1 MFGSALIIFRET
13 LEAALVIGIIAAAT
27 RGVSG
32 RTLWLIIGVT
42 CGVIGSFILATLTDT
57 IADFAEGTGQ
67 ELFNAAVL
75 AIAVV
80 MIAWHNIWM
89 STHGAELARDAKRIG
104 SEVKDGQR
112 ELSAIAILVAL
123 TVLREGAESVLFLH
137 GMATGSET
145 SLMSM
150 LTGGALGLLGGAIVG
165 TLMFVGLMRI
175 PLRWFFSVTG
185 TLLLLL
191 AAGLSSQMAKM
202 LIQADWIP
210 ALVSPL
216 WDLSSVLPTN
226 SVIGSILHVLIGY
239 EASPS
244 GMQIIFYAGT
254 IAIIVGLTALVRRN
268 QQQQQQQTPQ
278 AKSELNAATT

>member
-27 RGVSG
+27 RGVS
-32 RTLWLIIGVT
+32 RRSLWLIIGVA
-42 CGVIGSFILATLTDT
+42 CGVIGSFIVAALAET
-57 IADFAEGTGQ
+57 IANLAEGSGQ

-75 AIAVV
+75 ATAVI

-89 STHGAELARDAKRIG
+89 STHGAELARDAKRLG
-104 SEVKDGQR
+104 SEVKEGQR
-112 ELSAIAILVAL
+112 ELSAIAILVGL

-137 GMATGSET
+137 GMATGSDN
-145 SLMSM
+145 SLVSM
-150 LTGGALGLLGGAIVG
+150 LSGGALGLLGGAIVG
-165 TLMFVGLMRI
+165 TFMFVGLMRI

-202 LIQADWIP
+202 LIQADWLP

-216 WDLSSVLPTN
+216 WDTSSALPMSSIT
-226 SVIGSILHVLIGY
+226 GSILHVLIGY
-239 EASPS
+239 EATPS
-244 GMQIIFYAGT
+244 GMQILFYAGT
-254 IAIIVGLTALVRRN
+254 IVIIMTLTALVRRN
-268 QQQQQQQTPQ
+268 QQQ
-278 AKSELNAATT
+278 ATQPNRVLSVSST

>member
-27 RGVSG
+27 RGVS
-32 RTLWLIIGVT
+32 RRSLWLIIGVA
-42 CGVIGSFILATLTDT
+42 CGVIGSFVVAALAET
-57 IADFAEGTGQ
+57 IANLAEGSGQ

-75 AIAVV
+75 ATAVI

-104 SEVKDGQR
+104 SEVKEGQR
-112 ELSAIAILVAL
+112 ELSAIAILVGL

-137 GMATGSET
+137 GMATGSDN
-145 SLMSM
+145 SLVSM
-150 LTGGALGLLGGAIVG
+150 LSGGALGLLGGAIVG
-165 TLMFVGLMRI
+165 TFMFVGLMRI

-202 LIQADWIP
+202 LIQADWLP

-216 WDLSSVLPTN
+216 WDTSSVLPMSSIT
-226 SVIGSILHVLIGY
+226 GSILHVLIGY
-239 EASPS
+239 EATPS
-244 GMQIIFYAGT
+244 GMQILFYAGT
-254 IAIIVGLTALVRRN
+254 IAIIMTLTALVRRN
-268 QQQQQQQTPQ
+268 QQQVTQSNRVLSVSST
-278 AKSELNAATT
+278 

>member
-42 CGVIGSFILATLTDT
+42 CGVIGSFIVAALTDT
-57 IADFAEGTGQ
+57 IADFAEGSGQ

-150 LTGGALGLLGGAIVG
+150 LTGGVLGLLMTYV
-165 TLMFVGLMRI
+165 FV
-175 PLRWFFSVTG
+175 
-185 TLLLLL
+185 
-191 AAGLSSQMAKM
+191 
-202 LIQADWIP
+202 
-210 ALVSPL
+210 
-216 WDLSSVLPTN
+216 
-226 SVIGSILHVLIGY
+226 
-239 EASPS
+239 
-244 GMQIIFYAGT
+244 
-254 IAIIVGLTALVRRN
+254 IIVINIFLIILTLSGVMYFINPKR
-268 QQQQQQQTPQ
+268 
-278 AKSELNAATT
+278 

>member
-27 RGVSG
+27 RGVS
-32 RTLWLIIGVT
+32 RRSLWLIIGVA
-42 CGVIGSFILATLTDT
+42 CGVIGSFVVAALAET
-57 IADFAEGTGQ
+57 IANLAEGSGQ

-75 AIAVV
+75 ATAVI

-104 SEVKDGQR
+104 SEVKEGQR
-112 ELSAIAILVAL
+112 ELSAIAILVGL

-137 GMATGSET
+137 GMATGSDN
-145 SLMSM
+145 SLVSM
-150 LTGGALGLLGGAIVG
+150 LSGGALGLLGGAIVG
-165 TLMFVGLMRI
+165 TFMFVGLMRI

-202 LIQADWIP
+202 LIQADWLP
-210 ALVSPL
+210 ALVTPL
-216 WDLSSVLPTN
+216 WDTSSVLPMSSIT
-226 SVIGSILHVLIGY
+226 GSILHVLIGY
-239 EASPS
+239 EATPS
-244 GMQIIFYAGT
+244 GMQILFYAGT
-254 IAIIVGLTALVRRN
+254 IAIIMTLTALVRRT
-268 QQQQQQQTPQ
+268 QQQ
-278 AKSELNAATT
+278 ATQSNRVLSVSST

>member
-27 RGVSG
+27 RGVS
-32 RTLWLIIGVT
+32 RRSLWLIIGVA
-42 CGVIGSFILATLTDT
+42 CGVIGSFIVAALAET
-57 IADFAEGTGQ
+57 IANLAEGSGQ

-75 AIAVV
+75 ATAVI

-104 SEVKDGQR
+104 SEVKEGQR
-112 ELSAIAILVAL
+112 ELSAIAILVGL

-137 GMATGSET
+137 GMATGSDN
-145 SLMSM
+145 SLVSM
-150 LTGGALGLLGGAIVG
+150 LSGGALGLLGGAIVG
-165 TLMFVGLMRI
+165 TFMFVGLMRI

-202 LIQADWIP
+202 LIQADWLP

-216 WDLSSVLPTN
+216 WDTSSVLPMSSIT
-226 SVIGSILHVLIGY
+226 GSILHVLIGY
-239 EASPS
+239 EATPS
-244 GMQIIFYAGT
+244 GMQILFYAGT
-254 IAIIVGLTALVRRN
+254 IAIIMTLTALVRRN
-268 QQQQQQQTPQ
+268 QQQ
-278 AKSELNAATT
+278 ATQSNRVLSVSST

>member
-27 RGVSG
+27 RGVSH

-42 CGVIGSFILATLTDT
+42 CGVIGSFIVAALTDT
-57 IADFAEGTGQ
+57 IADFAEGSGQ

-137 GMATGSET
+137 VMATGGNT
-145 SLMSM
+145 SWVSM
-150 LTGGALGLLGGAIVG
+150 LTGGALGLLAGALVG
-165 TLMFVGLMRI
+165 TFMFIGLMRI

-191 AAGLSSQMAKM
+191 AAGLASQMAKM

-210 ALVSPL
+210 PLVSPL
-216 WDLSSVLPTN
+216 WDSSSVLPTN
-226 SVIGSILHVLIGY
+226 SVSGSILHVLIGY

-244 GMQIIFYAGT
+244 GMQILFYAGT

-268 QQQQQQQTPQ
+268 QQQPAPQ
-278 AKSELNAATT
+278 AKSELSVGST

>member
-27 RGVSG
+27 RGVS
-32 RTLWLIIGVT
+32 RRSLWLIIGVA
-42 CGVIGSFILATLTDT
+42 CGVIGSFIVAALAET
-57 IADFAEGTGQ
+57 IANLAEGSGQ

-75 AIAVV
+75 ATAVI

-104 SEVKDGQR
+104 SEVKEGQR
-112 ELSAIAILVAL
+112 ELSAIAILVGL

-137 GMATGSET
+137 GMATGSDN
-145 SLMSM
+145 SLVSM
-150 LTGGALGLLGGAIVG
+150 LSGGALGLLGGAIVG
-165 TLMFVGLMRI
+165 TFMFVGLMRI

-202 LIQADWIP
+202 LIQADWLP

-216 WDLSSVLPTN
+216 WDTSSVLPMSSIT
-226 SVIGSILHVLIGY
+226 GSILHVLIGY
-239 EASPS
+239 EATPS
-244 GMQIIFYAGT
+244 GMQILFYAGT
-254 IAIIVGLTALVRRN
+254 IAIIMTLTALVRRN
-268 QQQQQQQTPQ
+268 QQQ
-278 AKSELNAATT
+278 ATQPNRVLSVSST

>member
-27 RGVSG
+27 RGVSH

-42 CGVIGSFILATLTDT
+42 CGVIGSFILAALTDT

-137 GMATGSET
+137 GMASGSNT
-145 SLMSM
+145 SWGSM
-150 LTGGALGLLGGAIVG
+150 LTGGALGLLGGALVG
-165 TLMFVGLMRI
+165 TFMFIGLMRI

-216 WDLSSVLPTN
+216 WDISSVLPTN
-226 SVIGSILHVLIGY
+226 SVMGSILHVLIGY

-244 GMQIIFYAGT
+244 GMQIVFYAGT

-268 QQQQQQQTPQ
+268 QQQQQQTPQ
-278 AKSELNAATT
+278 AKSELSAGTT

>member
-27 RGVSG
+27 RGVS
-32 RTLWLIIGVT
+32 RRSLWLIIGVA
-42 CGVIGSFILATLTDT
+42 CGVIGSFIVAALAET
-57 IADFAEGTGQ
+57 IANLAEGSGQ

-75 AIAVV
+75 ATAVI

-104 SEVKDGQR
+104 SEVKEGQR
-112 ELSAIAILVAL
+112 ELSAIAILVGL

-137 GMATGSET
+137 GMATGSDN
-145 SLMSM
+145 SLVSM
-150 LTGGALGLLGGAIVG
+150 LSGGALGLLGGAIVG
-165 TLMFVGLMRI
+165 TFMFVGLMRI
-175 PLRWFFSVTG
+175 PLRWFFLVTG

-202 LIQADWIP
+202 LIQADWLP

-216 WDLSSVLPTN
+216 WDTSSVLPMSSIT
-226 SVIGSILHVLIGY
+226 GSILHVLIGY
-239 EASPS
+239 EATPS
-244 GMQIIFYAGT
+244 GMQILFYVGT
-254 IAIIVGLTALVRRN
+254 IAIIMTLTALVRRN
-268 QQQQQQQTPQ
+268 QQQ
-278 AKSELNAATT
+278 ATQPNRVLSVSST

>member
-27 RGVSG
+27 RGVSH

-42 CGVIGSFILATLTDT
+42 CGVIGSFIVAALTDT
-57 IADFAEGTGQ
+57 IADFAEGSGQ

-137 GMATGSET
+137 GMATGGNT
-145 SLMSM
+145 SWVSM
-150 LTGGALGLLGGAIVG
+150 LTGGALGLLAGALVG
-165 TLMFVGLMRI
+165 TFMFIGLMRI

-191 AAGLSSQMAKM
+191 AAGLASQMAKM

-210 ALVSPL
+210 PLVSPL
-216 WDLSSVLPTN
+216 WDSSSVLPTN
-226 SVIGSILHVLIGY
+226 SVTGSILHVLIGY

-244 GMQIIFYAGT
+244 GMQILFYAGT
-254 IAIIVGLTALVRRN
+254 IAIIVGLTALVRRS
-268 QQQQQQQTPQ
+268 QQQQQPAPQ
-278 AKSELNAATT
+278 AKSELSAGAT

>member
-27 RGVSG
+27 RGVS
-32 RTLWLIIGVT
+32 RRSLWLIIGVA
-42 CGVIGSFILATLTDT
+42 CGVIGSFIVAALAET
-57 IADFAEGTGQ
+57 IANLAEGSGQ

-75 AIAVV
+75 ATAVI

-89 STHGAELARDAKRIG
+89 STHGAELARDAKRLG
-104 SEVKDGQR
+104 SEVKEGQR
-112 ELSAIAILVAL
+112 ELSAIAILVGL

-137 GMATGSET
+137 GMATGSDN
-145 SLMSM
+145 SLVSM
-150 LTGGALGLLGGAIVG
+150 LSGGALGLLGGAIVG
-165 TLMFVGLMRI
+165 TFMFVGLMRI

-202 LIQADWIP
+202 LIQADWLP

-216 WDLSSVLPTN
+216 WDTSSVLPMSSIT
-226 SVIGSILHVLIGY
+226 GSILHVLIGY
-239 EASPS
+239 EATPS
-244 GMQIIFYAGT
+244 GMQILFYAGT
-254 IAIIVGLTALVRRN
+254 IAIIMTLTALVRRT
-268 QQQQQQQTPQ
+268 QQQ
-278 AKSELNAATT
+278 ATQSNRVLSVSST

>member
-75 AIAVV
+75 ATAVL

-150 LTGGALGLLGGAIVG
+150 LTGGALGL
-165 TLMFVGLMRI
+165 
-175 PLRWFFSVTG
+175 
-185 TLLLLL
+185 
-191 AAGLSSQMAKM
+191 
-202 LIQADWIP
+202 
-210 ALVSPL
+210 
-216 WDLSSVLPTN
+216 
-226 SVIGSILHVLIGY
+226 
-239 EASPS
+239 
-244 GMQIIFYAGT
+244 
-254 IAIIVGLTALVRRN
+254 
-268 QQQQQQQTPQ
+268 
-278 AKSELNAATT
+278 

>member
-27 RGVSG
+27 RGVS
-32 RTLWLIIGVT
+32 RRSLWLIIGVA
-42 CGVIGSFILATLTDT
+42 CGVIGSFIVAALAET
-57 IADFAEGTGQ
+57 ISSFAEGSGQ

-75 AIAVV
+75 AIAVC
-80 MIAWHNIWM
+80 MLAWHNIWM

-104 SEVKDGQR
+104 SEVKEGQR
-112 ELSAIAILVAL
+112 ELSAIAILVGL

-137 GMATGSET
+137 GMATGSEN
-145 SLMSM
+145 SLVSM
-150 LTGGALGLLGGAIVG
+150 LSGGALGLLGGALVG
-165 TLMFVGLMRI
+165 TFMFVGLMRI

-216 WDLSSVLPTN
+216 WDSSAVIPMN
-226 SVIGSILHVLIGY
+226 SISGSILHVLIGY

-244 GMQIIFYAGT
+244 GMQILFYAGT
-254 IAIIVGLTALVRRN
+254 IAIIFGLTALVKRN
-268 QQQQQQQTPQ
+268 QQLALQP
-278 AKSELNAATT
+278 KPELSAGST

>member
-42 CGVIGSFILATLTDT
+42 CGVIGSFIVAALTDT
-57 IADFAEGTGQ
+57 IADFAEGSGQ

-137 GMATGSET
+137 VMATGGNT
-145 SLMSM
+145 SWVSM
-150 LTGGALGLLGGAIVG
+150 LTGGALGLLAGALVG
-165 TLMFVGLMRI
+165 TFMFIGLMRI

-191 AAGLSSQMAKM
+191 AAGLASQMAKM

-210 ALVSPL
+210 PLVSPL
-216 WDLSSVLPTN
+216 WDSSSVLPTN
-226 SVIGSILHVLIGY
+226 SVTGSILHVLIGY

-244 GMQIIFYAGT
+244 GMQILFYAGT

-268 QQQQQQQTPQ
+268 QQQPAPQ
-278 AKSELNAATT
+278 AKSELSVGST

>member
-27 RGVSG
+27 RGVS
-32 RTLWLIIGVT
+32 RRSLWLIIGVA
-42 CGVIGSFILATLTDT
+42 CGVIVSFIVAALAETIATL
-57 IADFAEGTGQ
+57 AEGSGQ

-75 AIAVV
+75 ATAVI

-89 STHGAELARDAKRIG
+89 STHGAELARDAKRLG
-104 SEVKDGQR
+104 SEVKEGQR
-112 ELSAIAILVAL
+112 ELSAIAILVGL

-137 GMATGSET
+137 GMATGSDN
-145 SLMSM
+145 SLVSM
-150 LTGGALGLLGGAIVG
+150 LSGGALGLLGGAIVG
-165 TLMFVGLMRI
+165 TFMFVGLMRI

-202 LIQADWIP
+202 LIQADWLP

-216 WDLSSVLPTN
+216 WDTSSVLPMSSIT
-226 SVIGSILHVLIGY
+226 GSILHVLIGY
-239 EASPS
+239 EATPS
-244 GMQIIFYAGT
+244 GMQILFYAGT
-254 IAIIVGLTALVRRN
+254 IAIIMTLTALVRRN
-268 QQQQQQQTPQ
+268 QQQ
-278 AKSELNAATT
+278 ATQPNRVLSVSST

>member
-27 RGVSG
+27 RGVS
-32 RTLWLIIGVT
+32 RRSLWLIIGVA
-42 CGVIGSFILATLTDT
+42 CGVIGSFIVAALAET
-57 IADFAEGTGQ
+57 IANLAEGSGQ

-75 AIAVV
+75 ATAVI

-89 STHGAELARDAKRIG
+89 STHGAELARDAKRLG
-104 SEVKDGQR
+104 SEVKEGQR
-112 ELSAIAILVAL
+112 ELSAIAILVGL

-137 GMATGSET
+137 GMATGSDN
-145 SLMSM
+145 SLVSM
-150 LTGGALGLLGGAIVG
+150 LSGGALGLLGGAIVG
-165 TLMFVGLMRI
+165 TFMFVGLMRI

-202 LIQADWIP
+202 LIQADWLP

-216 WDLSSVLPTN
+216 WDTSSVLPMSSIT
-226 SVIGSILHVLIGY
+226 GSILHVLIGY
-239 EASPS
+239 EATPS
-244 GMQIIFYAGT
+244 GMQILFYAGT
-254 IAIIVGLTALVRRN
+254 IAIIMTLTALVRRN
-268 QQQQQQQTPQ
+268 QQQ
-278 AKSELNAATT
+278 ATQPNRVLSVSST

>member
-27 RGVSG
+27 RGVS
-32 RTLWLIIGVT
+32 RRSLWLIIGVA
-42 CGVIGSFILATLTDT
+42 CGVIGSFVVAALAET
-57 IADFAEGTGQ
+57 IANLAEGSGQ

-75 AIAVV
+75 ATAVI

-104 SEVKDGQR
+104 SEVKEGQR
-112 ELSAIAILVAL
+112 ELSAIAILVGL

-137 GMATGSET
+137 GMATGSDN
-145 SLMSM
+145 SLVSM
-150 LTGGALGLLGGAIVG
+150 LSGGALGLLGGAIVG
-165 TLMFVGLMRI
+165 TFMFVGLMRI

-202 LIQADWIP
+202 LIQADWLP

-216 WDLSSVLPTN
+216 WDTSSVLPMSSIT
-226 SVIGSILHVLIGY
+226 GSILHVLIGY
-239 EASPS
+239 EATPS
-244 GMQIIFYAGT
+244 GMQILFYAGT
-254 IAIIVGLTALVRRN
+254 IAIIMTLTALVRRT
-268 QQQQQQQTPQ
+268 QQQ
-278 AKSELNAATT
+278 ATQSNRVLSVSST

>member
-27 RGVSG
+27 HGVS
-32 RTLWLIIGVT
+32 RRSLWLIIGVA
-42 CGVIGSFILATLTDT
+42 CGVIGSFVVAALAET
-57 IADFAEGTGQ
+57 IANLAEGSGQ

-75 AIAVV
+75 ATAVI

-104 SEVKDGQR
+104 SEVKEGQR
-112 ELSAIAILVAL
+112 ELSAIAILVGL

-137 GMATGSET
+137 GMATGSDN
-145 SLMSM
+145 SLVSM
-150 LTGGALGLLGGAIVG
+150 LSGGALGLLGGAIVG
-165 TLMFVGLMRI
+165 TFMFVGLMRI

-202 LIQADWIP
+202 LIQADWLP

-216 WDLSSVLPTN
+216 WDTSSVLPMSSIT
-226 SVIGSILHVLIGY
+226 GSILHVLIGY
-239 EASPS
+239 EATPS
-244 GMQIIFYAGT
+244 GMQILFYAGT
-254 IAIIVGLTALVRRN
+254 IAIIMTLTALVRRT
-268 QQQQQQQTPQ
+268 QQQ
-278 AKSELNAATT
+278 ATQSNRVLSVSST

>member
-27 RGVSG
+27 RGVS
-32 RTLWLIIGVT
+32 RRSLWLIIGVA
-42 CGVIGSFILATLTDT
+42 CGVIGSFVVAALAET
-57 IADFAEGTGQ
+57 ISSFAEGSGQ

-75 AIAVV
+75 ATAVV

-104 SEVKDGQR
+104 SEVKEGQR
-112 ELSAIAILVAL
+112 ELSAIAILVGL

-137 GMATGSET
+137 GMATGSDN
-145 SLMSM
+145 SLVSM
-150 LTGGALGLLGGAIVG
+150 LSGGALGLLGGALVG
-165 TLMFVGLMRI
+165 TFMFVGLMRI

-202 LIQADWIP
+202 LIQADWLP
-210 ALVSPL
+210 SLVSPL
-216 WDLSSVLPTN
+216 WDTSSVLPM
-226 SVIGSILHVLIGY
+226 SSIGGSILHVLIGY
-239 EASPS
+239 EAAPS
-244 GMQIIFYAGT
+244 GMQILFYAGT
-254 IAIIVGLTALVRRN
+254 IAIIMTLTSLVRRN
-268 QQQQQQQTPQ
+268 QQQASQPK
-278 AKSELNAATT
+278 AELRTGSI

>member
-27 RGVSG
+27 RGVS
-32 RTLWLIIGVT
+32 RRSLWLIIGVA
-42 CGVIGSFILATLTDT
+42 CGVIGSFVVAALAET
-57 IADFAEGTGQ
+57 IANLAEGSGQ

-75 AIAVV
+75 ATAVI

-104 SEVKDGQR
+104 SEVKEGQR
-112 ELSAIAILVAL
+112 ELSAIAILVGL

-137 GMATGSET
+137 GMATGSDN
-145 SLMSM
+145 SLVSM
-150 LTGGALGLLGGAIVG
+150 LSGGALGLLGGAIVG
-165 TLMFVGLMRI
+165 TFMFVGLMRI

-202 LIQADWIP
+202 LIQADWLP

-216 WDLSSVLPTN
+216 WDTSSVLPMSSIT
-226 SVIGSILHVLIGY
+226 GSILHVLIGY
-239 EASPS
+239 EATPS
-244 GMQIIFYAGT
+244 GMQILFYAGT
-254 IAIIVGLTALVRRN
+254 IAIIMTLTALVRLT
-268 QQQQQQQTPQ
+268 QQQ
-278 AKSELNAATT
+278 ATQSNRVLSVSST

>member
-27 RGVSG
+27 RGVS
-32 RTLWLIIGVT
+32 RRSLWLIIGVA
-42 CGVIGSFILATLTDT
+42 CGVIGSFIVAALAET
-57 IADFAEGTGQ
+57 IANLAEGSGQ

-75 AIAVV
+75 ATAVI

-104 SEVKDGQR
+104 SEVKEGQR
-112 ELSAIAILVAL
+112 ELSAIAILVGL

-137 GMATGSET
+137 GMATGSDN
-145 SLMSM
+145 SLVSM
-150 LTGGALGLLGGAIVG
+150 LSGGALGLLGGAIVG
-165 TLMFVGLMRI
+165 TFMFVGLMRI

-202 LIQADWIP
+202 LIQADWLP

-216 WDLSSVLPTN
+216 WDTSSVLPMSSIT
-226 SVIGSILHVLIGY
+226 GSILHVLIGY
-239 EASPS
+239 EATPS
-244 GMQIIFYAGT
+244 GMQILFYVGT
-254 IAIIVGLTALVRRN
+254 IAIIMTLTALVRRN
-268 QQQQQQQTPQ
+268 QQQ
-278 AKSELNAATT
+278 ATQPNRVLSVSST